1 MDQNFQ
7 QFVDEIRTE
16 NRSFREQFL
25 AQYKADRDADKA
37 DRDADKAERDAD
49 RDADRKWFHDRNEV
63 VWAQIRALEKSIQA
77 TDKSL
82 ESSTKALG
90 ERITSFMTVIRLL
103 MTLNAGLFVTVI
115 TLLIV
120 RAAQ

>member
-16 NRSFREQFL
+16 NREFRE
-25 AQYKADRDADKA
+25 QYKADREE
-37 DRDADKAERDAD
+37 DRR
-49 RDADRKWFHDRNEV
+49 WFHDRNEV

-90 ERITSFMTVIRLL
+90 ERITSLGERITSFMTVIRLL

>member
-16 NRSFREQFL
+16 NRSFRKQFL
-25 AQYKADRDADKA
+25 EQH
-37 DRDADKAERDAD
+37 KAEREED
-49 RDADRKWFHDRNEV
+49 RRWFHDRSEV
-63 VWAQIRALEKSIQA
+63 VWAQIRALEKSIEA

-82 ESSTKALG
+82 ESSSMALGERITSLG

-120 RAAQ
+120 RAAQQ

>member
-25 AQYKADRDADKA
+25 AQYKADREQYKTEREE
-37 DRDADKAERDAD
+37 DRR
-49 RDADRKWFHDRNEV
+49 WFHDRNEV
-63 VWAQIRALEKSIQA
+63 VWAQIRALEKSIAA

-120 RAAQ
+120 RAAQQ

>member
-37 DRDADKAERDAD
+37 ERDAD
-49 RDADRKWFHDRNEV
+49 RDADRRWFHDRNEV
-63 VWAQIRALEKSIQA
+63 VWAQIRALEKSIAA

-120 RAAQ
+120 RAAQQ